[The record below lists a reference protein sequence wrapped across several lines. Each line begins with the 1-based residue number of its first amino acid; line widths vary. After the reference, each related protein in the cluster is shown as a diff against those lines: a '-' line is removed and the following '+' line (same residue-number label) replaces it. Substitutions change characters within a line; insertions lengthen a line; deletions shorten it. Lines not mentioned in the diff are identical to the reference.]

1 MDYQHL
7 MLKANQGLGKVK
19 VGQEFLVKELFQGTE
34 WSNLSRG
41 EKLGFGR
48 FFKREVLGGRVPGV
62 EFIKKTDNNSS
73 KYRRV

>member
-19 VGQEFLVKELFQGTE
+19 QGQEFLVKELFQGTE
-34 WSNLSRG
+34 WSNLTNG
-41 EKLGFGR
+41 ERRSFGR
-48 FFKREVLGGRVPGV
+48 HFKNEVLDGKVPGV
-62 EFIKKTDNNSS
+62 EFIKKADNNSS